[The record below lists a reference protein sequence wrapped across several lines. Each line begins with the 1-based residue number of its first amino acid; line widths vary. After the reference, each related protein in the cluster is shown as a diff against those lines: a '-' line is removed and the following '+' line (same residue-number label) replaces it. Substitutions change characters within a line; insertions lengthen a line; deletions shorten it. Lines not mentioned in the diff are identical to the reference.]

1 MCISVCFSLPPP
13 LSKYLDI
20 NGRVDLEVYESL
32 FSNSV
37 L

>member
-1 MCISVCFSLPPP
+1 MCVSILPPP
-13 LSKYLDI
+13 LSRYLDI

-32 FSNSV
+32 AGNSV